1 MRPVF
6 EYRRSDGVSV
16 SGGYVYR
23 GARFPFLTGI
33 YLFGD
38 YGSGQTWETAKLV
51 DMNLPV
57 VVFGEDEA
65 GEQYMVVHNG
75 RKLRLAADRLR
86 LPTTLSGVTVRVN
99 GEPAPLFAVANSGVG
114 GVYFRWANGGGER
127 FWHARGTD

>member
-38 YGSGQTWETAKLV
+38 YGIGQTWETAKLA

-57 VVFGEDEA
+57 VP
-65 GEQYMVVHNG
+65 NG

-99 GEPAPLFAVANSGVG
+99 GEPAPLFAVANGGVGGG
-114 GVYFRWANGGGER
+114 GVYFRSANGGGER